1 MAYNQELPVDNI
13 IAIRENFRALQEDK
27 IVAAATT
34 VKLETARNI
43 NGVSFDGTADIKI
56 TQVNGK
62 DIATIDQ
69 IPTSLPANG
78 GDADTFD
85 GHHWSEVQDAITAN
99 NFDAGHNVSSVG
111 YQKLA
116 SGLIIQW
123 GRINGLGPT
132 DEDGRK
138 KIPYPIPFPV
148 KALTLNTNVVPGDVS
163 YNVLDLG
170 WANSNSS
177 FYVYSPNN
185 LNWTAIG
192 Y

>member
-1 MAYNQELPVDNI
+1 MSYNQDLPADNI
-13 IAIRENFRALQEDK
+13 VAIRENFRALKEEK

-43 NGVSFDGTADIKI
+43 NGVSFDGTADITI

-62 DIATIDQ
+62 EIASIDE

-78 GDADTFD
+78 GDADTLD
-85 GHHWSEVQDAITAN
+85 GHHWSEVHDAIAAN
-99 NFDAGHNVSSVG
+99 DFDAGHSFNSVG

-116 SGLIIQW
+116 TGLIIQW
-123 GRINGLGPT
+123 GRINGVPHT
-132 DEDGRK
+132 DEYGRI
-138 KIPYPIPFPV
+138 KISYPIPFPI

-170 WANSNSS
+170 WANSNSN